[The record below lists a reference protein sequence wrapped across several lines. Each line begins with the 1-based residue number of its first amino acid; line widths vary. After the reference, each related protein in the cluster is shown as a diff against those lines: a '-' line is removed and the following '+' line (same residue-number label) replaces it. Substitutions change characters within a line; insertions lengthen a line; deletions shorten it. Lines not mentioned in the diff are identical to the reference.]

1 MPLFLLLFCFFF
13 SFSFFLLR
21 HFSRPALRP
30 DCSSSGNSVRSWSW
44 SCVSETRFLI
54 DFRQTTDLKNATR
67 YEQKIKKRKK
77 RKKTVKIASSKKKEG
92 KYASQRRQPRRPQ
105 KMSSA
110 RKKKRST
117 TSMSMMPAATQQ
129 RRRSE
134 QRLCVCVFAV
144 CYQQV
149 ALWGGRAACVNCD
162 DDGDCDVDVANLDLD
177 LETHW
182 RFWGELG
189 AFYGCV
195 LLLFLFFACFS
206 SLFFSFFFCTFL
218 GTRF

>member
-1 MPLFLLLFCFFF
+1 M
-13 SFSFFLLR
+13 S
-21 HFSRPALRP
+21 
-30 DCSSSGNSVRSWSW
+30 
-44 SCVSETRFLI
+44 
-54 DFRQTTDLKNATR
+54 K
-67 YEQKIKKRKK
+67 KIKKRKK
-77 RKKTVKIASSKKKEG
+77 RKKTVKIASSKKKKENTLRNDVSRDVHR
-92 KYASQRRQPRRPQ
+92 KCQ
-105 KMSSA
+105 A
-110 RKKKRST
+110 RAKKKEARRRCRWC
-117 TSMSMMPAATQQ
+117 QQ

-134 QRLCVCVFAV
+134 QRLCACVFAV

-162 DDGDCDVDVANLDLD
+162 GNCDCDVDVANLDLD

-195 LLLFLFFACFS
+195 LLLFLFFASFS

>member
-1 MPLFLLLFCFFF
+1 
-13 SFSFFLLR
+13 
-21 HFSRPALRP
+21 
-30 DCSSSGNSVRSWSW
+30 
-44 SCVSETRFLI
+44 
-54 DFRQTTDLKNATR
+54 
-67 YEQKIKKRKK
+67 
-77 RKKTVKIASSKKKEG
+77 
-92 KYASQRRQPRRPQ
+92 
-105 KMSSA
+105 MSSA
-110 RKKKRST
+110 RKKKEARRRCRWC
-117 TSMSMMPAATQQ
+117 QQ

-134 QRLCVCVFAV
+134 QRLCACVFAV

-195 LLLFLFFACFS
+195 LLLFLFFASFS
-206 SLFFSFFFCTFL
+206 SLFFSFFFLHVSWHEVLKSKACIVWVVAHCVCVCGCLLSDLVLCMYCVCL
-218 GTRF
+218 GEESGTG